1 MVDRT
6 ASLEAE
12 VERLRVARAE
22 DADVT
27 AGMLVRIAEGERL
40 RLAAQARA
48 TALEAELVQ
57 ARQLKVA
64 AEARVEGTRAQ
75 MAAALE
81 LIEELERR
89 EEMAASLRART
100 IEQARRT
107 LQGLGRTAP
116 PPPETSF
123 DQAWGLVDENA
134 KK

>member
-1 MVDRT
+1 MPDRT

-12 VERLRVARAE
+12 VERLKAARAE

-27 AGMLVRIAEGERL
+27 AEMLVRVAEAERL
-40 RLAAQARA
+40 RLAAQSRA
-48 TALEAELVQ
+48 TTLEAELVE

-64 AEARVEGTRAQ
+64 AEARVQGTRSQ

-89 EEMAASLRART
+89 EEMAASLRTRT
-100 IEQARRT
+100 IAQTRSA

-116 PPPETSF
+116 SPPETSF
-123 DQAWGLVDENA
+123 DEAWGLVDANA